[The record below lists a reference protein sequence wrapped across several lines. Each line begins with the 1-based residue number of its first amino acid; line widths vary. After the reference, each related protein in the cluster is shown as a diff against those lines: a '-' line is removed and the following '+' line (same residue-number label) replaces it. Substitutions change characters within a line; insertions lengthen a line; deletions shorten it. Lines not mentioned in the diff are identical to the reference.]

1 MRRYRAIFGNRLTL
15 ENDSVRNLK
24 SAIEMELRCYPE
36 SVIDKYGFRCLV
48 PIYDNYTGELLCA
61 YDSISR
67 SFCRFPEAL
76 WDSWVSGGFIPG
88 LMNWVYWTHVRE
100 YLSRSRKIVF
110 CLFMTSVTS
119 SQGISTYCAALSFV
133 FVYWPTKNLDV
144 FAPFRKWWTLW
155 YIRLS
160 NIMKKGV
167 RHGIGF
173 VPRKCWNIITS
184 ACLF

>member
-24 SAIEMELRCYPE
+24 SAIEMELRYCQE

-76 WDSWVSGGFIPG
+76 
-88 LMNWVYWTHVRE
+88 
-100 YLSRSRKIVF
+100 
-110 CLFMTSVTS
+110 
-119 SQGISTYCAALSFV
+119 
-133 FVYWPTKNLDV
+133 
-144 FAPFRKWWTLW
+144 
-155 YIRLS
+155 
-160 NIMKKGV
+160 
-167 RHGIGF
+167 
-173 VPRKCWNIITS
+173 
-184 ACLF
+184 